1 MVHDR
6 SGSGGL
12 PMMEHE
18 SRLASLILQV
28 DYSTPS
34 DLKAEQVPPPEHL
47 TAAVDVLAADPELSL
62 WLDEGRRAE
71 SDAASALMG
80 AAILLGPILEEIVQ
94 HRHASRNEE
103 EEERRQKIRPI
114 KPSRDEECL

>member
-114 KPSRDEECL
+114 KPTRDEECL

>member
-1 MVHDR
+1 
-6 SGSGGL
+6 
-12 PMMEHE
+12 MMEHE

-47 TAAVDVLAADPELSL
+47 AAAVDVLAADPELSL
-62 WLDEGRRAE
+62 WLDEGRGAE

-103 EEERRQKIRPI
+103 EEELRQKIRPI

>member
-1 MVHDR
+1 
-6 SGSGGL
+6 
-12 PMMEHE
+12 MMEHE

-34 DLKAEQVPPPEHL
+34 DLKAEQAPPPEHL
-47 TAAVDVLAADPELSL
+47 AAAVDVLAADPELSL

>member
-18 SRLASLILQV
+18 SRLASLLLQV

-34 DLKAEQVPPPEHL
+34 DLKAEQVSPPEHL
-47 TAAVDVLAADPELSL
+47 AAAVDVLAADPELSL

>member
-1 MVHDR
+1 MCVF
-6 SGSGGL
+6 
-12 PMMEHE
+12 
-18 SRLASLILQV
+18 
-28 DYSTPS
+28 
-34 DLKAEQVPPPEHL
+34 
-47 TAAVDVLAADPELSL
+47 TAASSWFLFDQVRSTAVAL
-62 WLDEGRRAE
+62 RAKGNA
-71 SDAASALMG
+71 AASALMG

>member
-1 MVHDR
+1 
-6 SGSGGL
+6 
-12 PMMEHE
+12 MMEHE

-114 KPSRDEECL
+114 KPNRDEECL

>member
-47 TAAVDVLAADPELSL
+47 AAAVDVLAADPELSL